1 MSLLIPVLLLVLGFV
16 FLVFGSDWLVDGAS
30 ALAKRLRVSDLVIGL
45 TIVAFGTSAP
55 ELVVSTISAWQGSA
69 DIAIANVIGSNIFN
83 ILIILGIAA
92 IIYPLTVTRSTI
104 WKEIPLS
111 LLAVFVVGLVA
122 TRGVLDWVD
131 AFILL
136 SFFGIFLV
144 YMLEMAKSA
153 RAEEKEGMA
162 ETHRMSGSKMA
173 FMIIGGLIGLVI
185 GGKMVVDSAIQIATW
200 LGISQALIGLT
211 IVAAGTSL
219 PELATSVRAA
229 MKKKDDIAV
238 GNVVGSNI
246 FNIFF
251 ILGASGLIS
260 PLAFSAD
267 STIDI
272 AVCAA
277 ATLLLFGV
285 MFVGRKHK
293 IDRWQGVVFI
303 LAYLIYLGYLI
314 QRG

>member
-55 ELVVSTISAWQGSA
+55 EFVVSMISAWQGNT
-69 DIAIANVIGSNIFN
+69 DIAIANVIGSNTFN
-83 ILIILGIAA
+83 ILVILGISAA
-92 IIYPLTVTRSTI
+92 IYPLTVTRSTI
-104 WKEIPLS
+104 WKEIPFS
-111 LLAVFVVGLVA
+111 LLAILVLALMA
-122 TRGVLDWVD
+122 TRGVLGIPD
-131 AFILL
+131 ALILL
-136 SFFGIFLV
+136 AFFSIFLV
-144 YMLEMAKSA
+144 YMLEMAKAA

-162 ETHRMSGSKMA
+162 DPHRMSALKISL
-173 FMIIGGLIGLVI
+173 MIIGGLIGLVI
-185 GGKMVVDSAIQIATW
+185 GGKMVVDSAVQIATW

-219 PELATSVRAA
+219 PELATSIRAV

-251 ILGASGLIS
+251 ILGASGLVR
-260 PLAFSAD
+260 PLLFSAG
-267 STIDI
+267 SSIDI
-272 AVCAA
+272 AVCIV
-277 ATLLLFGV
+277 ATLLLFIV

>member
-1 MSLLIPVLLLVLGFV
+1 MSLLIPLLLLVAGFV
-16 FLVFGSDWLVDGAS
+16 LLVFGSDWLVDGAS

-55 ELVVSTISAWQGSA
+55 ELVVSSISAWQGSA
-69 DIAIANVIGSNIFN
+69 DIAIANVIGSNTFN
-83 ILIILGIAA
+83 ILVILGIAA

-111 LLAVFVVGLVA
+111 LLAVFVVGLIA
-122 TRGVLDWVD
+122 TRRVLIWTD
-131 AFILL
+131 ALILL
-136 SFFGIFLV
+136 SFFSIFLV

-162 ETHRMSGSKMA
+162 DTHLMSGGKMA
-173 FMIIGGLIGLVI
+173 LMIICGLIALVF
-185 GGKMVVDSAIQIATW
+185 GGKMVVDSAVQIATW

-246 FNIFF
+246 FNAFF

-260 PLAFSAD
+260 PLAFSAG
-267 STIDI
+267 STVDI
-272 AVCAA
+272 AVCAV

-285 MFVGRKHK
+285 MFIGRKHK
-293 IDRWQGVVFI
+293 IDRWQGVLFV
-303 LAYLIYLGYLI
+303 LLYVAYLGYLI